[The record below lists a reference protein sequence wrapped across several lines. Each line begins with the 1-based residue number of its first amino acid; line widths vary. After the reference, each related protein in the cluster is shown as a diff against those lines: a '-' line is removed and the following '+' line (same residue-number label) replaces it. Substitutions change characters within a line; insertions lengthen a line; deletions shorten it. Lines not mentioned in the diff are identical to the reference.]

1 MISKLISVYENFMY
15 VSISWFSRQ
24 KKSMVWHSRA
34 VSEHVHLQR
43 ANARLGVLIW
53 HSRAVSEHFHWSV
66 PKGNT
71 PVLSKVLKC

>member
-1 MISKLISVYENFMY
+1 
-15 VSISWFSRQ
+15 
-24 KKSMVWHSRA
+24 MVWHSRA